1 MTKKLTDII
10 SKYEKEIKN
19 ICRSGMKSGG
29 NKIQHVKQMQ
39 TVEKNFYNT
48 LNDMFVFGLISK
60 TDYEEAFILCARIT
74 CGYIIRM
81 TD

>member
-1 MTKKLTDII
+1 MTKKLTEII

-19 ICRSGMKSGG
+19 ICRSGMKSG
-29 NKIQHVKQMQ
+29 NKMQHVKQMQ
-39 TVEKNFYNT
+39 TDEKNFYNT

-60 TDYEEAFILCARIT
+60 TDYEEAFIFCARIT

>member
-1 MTKKLTDII
+1 MTKKLTEII
-10 SKYEKEIKN
+10 SKYEKEIKS
-19 ICRSGMKSGG
+19 ICRSGMKSG
-29 NKIQHVKQMQ
+29 NKMHHVKQMQ

-48 LNDMFVFGLISK
+48 LNDMCVFGLISK
-60 TDYEEAFILCARIT
+60 TDYEEAFILCVRIT